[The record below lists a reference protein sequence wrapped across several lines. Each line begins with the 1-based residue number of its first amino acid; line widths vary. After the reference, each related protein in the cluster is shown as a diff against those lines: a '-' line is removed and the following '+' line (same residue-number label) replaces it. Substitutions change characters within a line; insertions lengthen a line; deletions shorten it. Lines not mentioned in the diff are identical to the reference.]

1 MEKLGSNTANETAKL
16 VSSVTKI
23 KKAPLLECY
32 ETA

>member
-23 KKAPLLECY
+23 KKGSSLGVL
-32 ETA
+32 